1 MNLDQVDL
9 KNPDL
14 YLNGVPHEL
23 FARLRAEDPVHWNPE
38 TDGRGFWAITKYDD
52 IVAVSKNPALF
63 SSAREHGGHR
73 MFDENVVGL
82 ASIGD
87 AAETEAPMISM
98 DPPEHNRYRRMV
110 SPGFS
115 PMRVRALEDR
125 VRERV
130 HAMLDRLGD
139 RRECEFVIEVAAE
152 LPIQVLAELLGI
164 PQEDRLKL
172 FDWSNS
178 MIAEDDP
185 ELRKSP
191 EAVAADLQAMAAYSI
206 RLWHD
211 RLANPGNDL
220 VSMLAHSAIEGE
232 KMSMERYLGTFL
244 LLVVAGNETTR
255 NSMSGGLVTLAQYP
269 DERRRLAANP
279 AALATAA
286 AEIVRYVSPVMHMR
300 RTAIADTEIRG
311 RKIRAGDKI
320 ILWYVSANRD
330 EEVYHDPHRFDVT
343 RAEAPSLGFGI
354 GEHYCLGAR
363 LAELQLRVFFGEF
376 LRRYPEAAPCGPV
389 RRMRSNFIA
398 GIKEL
403 PVRLR

>member
-1 MNLDQVDL
+1 MKLDEIGL

-14 YLNGVPHEL
+14 YLDGPPHEL

-38 TDGRGFWAITKYDD
+38 TDERGFWAITKYDD
-52 IVAVSKNPALF
+52 IVAVSKNPELF

-82 ASIGD
+82 ASIGK
-87 AAETEAPMISM
+87 AGETDAPMISM

-115 PMRVRALEDR
+115 PSRIRALEDR

-130 HAMLDRLGD
+130 GAILDRLGD
-139 RRECEFVIEVAAE
+139 RNECEFVTEVAAE

-172 FDWSNS
+172 FDRSNS

-191 EAVAADLQAMAAYSI
+191 EAVATDLRAMAEYSL
-206 RLWHD
+206 RLWQD
-211 RLANPGNDL
+211 RLTNPGSDL
-220 VSMLAHSAIEGE
+220 VSMLAHSEIEGE

-244 LLVVAGNETTR
+244 LLAVAGNETTR
-255 NSMSGGLVTLAQYP
+255 NSISGGLVTLAQYP
-269 DERRRLAANP
+269 EERRRLATYP
-279 AALATAA
+279 GALATAA
-286 AEIVRYVSPVMHMR
+286 AELIRYVSPVMHMR
-300 RTAIADTEIRG
+300 RTATADTEIRG
-311 RKIRAGDKI
+311 KKIRAGDKL

-330 EEVYHDPHRFDVT
+330 EEVFSDPNRFDVT

-376 LRRYPEAAPCGPV
+376 LKRYPEAAPCGEI

>member
-1 MNLDQVDL
+1 MNPTDVDL

-14 YLNGVPHEL
+14 YINGTLHEV
-23 FARLRAEDPVHWNPE
+23 FTRLRAEDPVHWNPE
-38 TDGRGFWAITKYDD
+38 ADGRGFWGITKYDD
-52 IVAVSKNPALF
+52 IVAIAKNPALF

-82 ASIGD
+82 ASIGT
-87 AAETEAPMISM
+87 ASETEAPMISI

-115 PMRVRALEDR
+115 PTRLRALEDR
-125 VRERV
+125 IRERV
-130 HAMLDRLGD
+130 CAILDRLGD
-139 RRECEFVIEVAAE
+139 RRECEFVTEVAAE

-185 ELRKSP
+185 EMRKSP
-191 EAVAADLQAMAAYSI
+191 EAVGADLNAMAEYSI
-206 RLWHD
+206 RLWNE
-211 RLANPGNDL
+211 RIARPGGDL
-220 VSMLAHSAIEGE
+220 VSMLAHSEIDGE

-255 NSMSGGLVTLAQYP
+255 NSISGGLVTLAQFP
-269 DERRRLAANP
+269 AERQRLAANP
-279 AALATAA
+279 AALGTAA
-286 AEIVRYVSPVMHMR
+286 AEIIRYVSPVLHMR
-300 RTAIADTEIRG
+300 RTATADTELRG
-311 RKIRAGDKI
+311 KKIRAGDKI
-320 ILWYVSANRD
+320 IMWYLSANRD
-330 EEVYHDPHRFDVT
+330 EAIYTDPFRFDVT

-354 GEHYCLGAR
+354 GEHFCLGAR
-363 LAELQLRVFFGEF
+363 LAEMQLRVFFGEF
-376 LRRYPEAAPCGPV
+376 LRRYPEAAPCGPI

-403 PVRLR
+403 PVRLH